1 MSSANKYACH
11 MVEIEVLT
19 RKNEALS
26 EYGFFILISDFFGHL
41 TFLILA
47 PR

>member
-1 MSSANKYACH
+1 M
-11 MVEIEVLT
+11 EIEVLT

-26 EYGFFILISDFFGHL
+26 EYGFFIQISDFFGHL
-41 TFLILA
+41 TFLVLA

>member
-1 MSSANKYACH
+1 M
-11 MVEIEVLT
+11 EIEVLA

-26 EYGFFILISDFFGHL
+26 EYGFFIPIKDFFGHL
-41 TFLILA
+41 TFLVLV